1 MIKNLPEFLR
11 RLNKHA
17 VKNPEKNAKKLIT
30 EATLLVRNSA
40 VSSILRDPKTGQI
53 YGNHV
58 ASAAGEAPASDTGFL
73 ASNITFDVNESSGE
87 VVGYVTSAAPYS
99 AALEFGT
106 RNIAPRPFMQP
117 ALESNIRK
125 IERKFTKGGLIK

>member
-11 RLNKHA
+11 RLNKRA

-40 VSSILRDPKTGQI
+40 VSSILRDPKTGRI
-53 YGNHV
+53 YGNHI
-58 ASAAGEAPASDTGFL
+58 ASAPGEAPASDEGYL
-73 ASNITFDVNESSGE
+73 AQNITFDVDDSSGE
-87 VVGYVTSAAPYS
+87 IVGYVTSSAPYS